1 MDVTEICKGC
11 FSKKHGDEASACPYC
26 EYEEGIVDVDGA
38 GWKTG
43 QLLSKRYLLG
53 RLYMKN
59 KITQCGGHMT
69 AFWGLHA

>member
-53 RLYMKN
+53 
-59 KITQCGGHMT
+59 I
-69 AFWGLHA
+69 

>member
-11 FSKKHGDEASACPYC
+11 FSRKHGDEASACPYC

-53 RLYMKN
+53 TRPEIRADLSGMGN
-59 KITQCGGHMT
+59 
-69 AFWGLHA
+69 